1 MSSRTAVGIVID
13 TNVLQAVELAA
24 EGERLVLRQAVCE
37 PLPEGAFVDGEL
49 ANAGAV
55 AETVRRVFRS
65 RGLGRRN
72 VCVALG
78 GRSAI
83 ARIIEVS
90 ETSEAE
96 AEQTLQDRIARYAIY
111 EGREVLWRAS
121 PLETEGDDRRSYLAV
136 AAPADHVR
144 TLLPALRRA
153 GIHVSHLETYALAM
167 VRSLSACAGED
178 SRPTILLA
186 AHNGAADFLI
196 VKGGLPVLVRSV
208 DEHGGNTIRG
218 PQAMADLLVEAK
230 RSADFCRTRF
240 AGAKPRFWVSG
251 SAGPGGEG
259 ADLLTRLRSGLESA
273 DVEDLPAWPSLA
285 TGVDAA
291 AAGEAWAAIGAA
303 MLGLGRGEAAPLNLV
318 PADWAET
325 ERLQKRLLGVV
336 ASVGLAILVSV
347 GITSGIRMLVGN
359 TAKQAEAASAEVAV
373 NTEAVKTVGALRRQ
387 AAEAAAQV
395 KLWQQVRGQVRPY
408 DWAAGLDAIISQIP
422 EGVRVQQV
430 GFKNGL
436 IRLAGEAQ
444 STDLLHQLVQRLS
457 RLACLEEAN
466 LERLIRTPAG
476 GPSPAEGLRPA
487 GGNRLAVYTITCR
500 FREPAAPKPQE
511 PKP

>member
-1 MSSRTAVGIVID
+1 V
-13 TNVLQAVELAA
+13 
-24 EGERLVLRQAVCE
+24 
-37 PLPEGAFVDGEL
+37 
-49 ANAGAV
+49 
-55 AETVRRVFRS
+55 
-65 RGLGRRN
+65 
-72 VCVALG
+72 
-78 GRSAI
+78 
-83 ARIIEVS
+83 
-90 ETSEAE
+90 
-96 AEQTLQDRIARYAIY
+96 
-111 EGREVLWRAS
+111 
-121 PLETEGDDRRSYLAV
+121 
-136 AAPADHVR
+136 
-144 TLLPALRRA
+144 
-153 GIHVSHLETYALAM
+153 
-167 VRSLSACAGED
+167 
-178 SRPTILLA
+178 
-186 AHNGAADFLI
+186 
-196 VKGGLPVLVRSV
+196 
-208 DEHGGNTIRG
+208 
-218 PQAMADLLVEAK
+218 
-230 RSADFCRTRF
+230 
-240 AGAKPRFWVSG
+240 
-251 SAGPGGEG
+251 
-259 ADLLTRLRSGLESA
+259 DLLTRLRSGLESA

-291 AAGEAWAAIGAA
+291 PAGEAWAAIGAA

-430 GFKNGL
+430 GFKGGL

-476 GPSPAEGLRPA
+476 GPSPAEGPRPA